1 MNNIYDLEGNYY
13 EWTAEA
19 TAMYGRTNRG
29 GNYRAAFTSLWIS
42 ASNRAND
49 RPTFTYGDNSAR
61 PALYVNL

>member
-19 TAMYGRTNRG
+19 TATYGRTNRG
-29 GNYRAAFTSLWIS
+29 GKYRDAFISLWIP
-42 ASNRAND
+42 ASNRSND
-49 RPTFTYGDNSAR
+49 RPTFTYGTDSSR